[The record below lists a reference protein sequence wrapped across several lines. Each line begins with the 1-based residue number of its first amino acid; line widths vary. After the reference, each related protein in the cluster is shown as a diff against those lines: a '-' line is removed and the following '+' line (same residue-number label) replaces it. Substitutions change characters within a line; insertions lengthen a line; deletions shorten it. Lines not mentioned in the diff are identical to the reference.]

1 MNDRAVP
8 AMRAIP
14 APAPMAMPA
23 MAPPPRAFLEAG
35 AGTGTVVEACSQG
48 LKFRAHVHRHS
59 YEVHVQRKGLWS
71 CTQTHVACSL

>member
-1 MNDRAVP
+1 MDDKAVP

-35 AGTGTVVEACSQG
+35 AGTGTVVAACN
-48 LKFRAHVHRHS
+48 
-59 YEVHVQRKGLWS
+59 
-71 CTQTHVACSL
+71 

>member
-1 MNDRAVP
+1 MCKIYQDFEQLRTDNHEVMVDRAVP

-35 AGTGTVVEACSQG
+35 AGTGTVVAACS
-48 LKFRAHVHRHS
+48 
-59 YEVHVQRKGLWS
+59 
-71 CTQTHVACSL
+71 

>member
-1 MNDRAVP
+1 MSSKFNVMHMLKETCNIHQDFEKLCIDNHEVMDDRAVP

-35 AGTGTVVEACSQG
+35 AGTGIVVAAC
-48 LKFRAHVHRHS
+48 K
-59 YEVHVQRKGLWS
+59 
-71 CTQTHVACSL
+71 

>member
-1 MNDRAVP
+1 MQDTSTLTTVRIDYHEVVHAGAVP

-35 AGTGTVVEACSQG
+35 ARTGTVVAACS
-48 LKFRAHVHRHS
+48 
-59 YEVHVQRKGLWS
+59 
-71 CTQTHVACSL
+71 